1 MQECLAQD
9 RVCWDIMG
17 PMGGIHAIISLMWLM
32 DGPTLAVLHS
42 GLRLGCRVWAHED
55 LWEMIMMAMRGNDPG
70 F

>member
-1 MQECLAQD
+1 MA
-9 RVCWDIMG
+9 V
-17 PMGGIHAIISLMWLM
+17 ISLMWLM